1 VEKKRRTYTEEQKR
15 KILKEV
21 MDKLPE
27 GESLRGI
34 AQKRGVS
41 DGRVHEWIKSLGLWE
56 DYAHVR
62 ELRAHTFF
70 ERINDIAFL
79 ALANKVDPNAARVA
93 IDALKWTI
101 SRMNPK
107 SYGERTN
114 IDVNIKAQMEYVEF
128 VKKLSNEKRNV
139 EEAKVIDVDTK
150 EEPDQIE

>member
-1 VEKKRRTYTEEQKR
+1 MEKKRRTYTEEQKR

-101 SRMNPK
+101 SRMNP
-107 SYGERTN
+107 
-114 IDVNIKAQMEYVEF
+114 
-128 VKKLSNEKRNV
+128 
-139 EEAKVIDVDTK
+139 
-150 EEPDQIE
+150 